1 MPCSSEYSPD
11 DGTVPPPRRE
21 RTSDASGAPVAE
33 GLGPFPAAVERS
45 GLVPRALVD
54 DRAAFVVRHLQQSG
68 HEAYLVG
75 GCVRDLLAGLE
86 PKDFDVATDAWPNR
100 IKRLFRSARVIGRR
114 FRLVHIR
121 FPGDHVIETSTFRAD
136 PSLRARDDAPDDDTD
151 DAVEDEGS
159 RDGRRR
165 SWRDSEENV
174 FGTAPE
180 DARRRDFTINAL
192 YYDPVGD
199 RVIDHVGGLADMDE
213 GLIRCI
219 GEPVER
225 IAEDPVRMLRA
236 VHFAERMGFRIE
248 DTLETAIASEA
259 ERLVEASHARL
270 YVELVK
276 LLGRSRARPTFQR
289 LQRLGLLKV
298 WLPELAS
305 ALDVEAPW
313 PSQEGGTHEE
323 ASRGEP
329 EHLPVG
335 HATWNLLGAADTWGL
350 AAHDAPESLALA
362 VLFGPWL
369 LEAWRH
375 TSGVRDHA
383 HFTEHVD
390 ELFGPIQRRMSI
402 PRWAASEMRDVI
414 WLLEDL
420 RHPPTKPRRLRTLL
434 ARRAF
439 PVALELFRLDLM
451 ARDADMAAHDEWV
464 EQAKAARV
472 DLSRASA
479 SEARAAA
486 RGDRS
491 GGRSRGGRSG
501 RRGGRG
507 RGRGGR
513 SQEGGASSR
522 DGGQRGG
529 GDASPQDGGSSRR
542 GRKRGGRGRRRGG
555 STPGWAPEADAF
567 TPPPRRQDP
576 GGADA

>member
-1 MPCSSEYSPD
+1 MPSSSEYSSD
-11 DGTVPPPRRE
+11 DGAVPPQQRNRP
-21 RTSDASGAPVAE
+21 SDASGAPVAE
-33 GLGPFPAAVERS
+33 GPGSLPVAVERT

-136 PSLRARDDAPDDDTD
+136 PAGRDRDEDDEEVAGTD
-151 DAVEDEGS
+151 VV
-159 RDGRRR
+159 DGRRR

-199 RVIDHVGGLADMDE
+199 RVIDHVGGLADME
-213 GLIRCI
+213 AGLIRSI
-219 GEPVER
+219 GDPSER

-248 DTLETAIASEA
+248 DSLEAAIASEA
-259 ERLVEASHARL
+259 QRLVEASHARL

-276 LLGRSRARPTFQR
+276 LLARGRARPTFQR
-289 LQRLGLLKV
+289 LQRLGLLQV
-298 WLPELAS
+298 WLPELAT
-305 ALDVEAPW
+305 ALDVEATW
-313 PSQEGGTHEE
+313 PSTSGGTHEE

-335 HATWNLLGAADTWGL
+335 HATWNLLGAADSFGL
-350 AAHDAPESLALA
+350 AAHGAPESLALA
-362 VLFGPWL
+362 VLFGSWL
-369 LEAWRH
+369 LSAWRQ
-375 TSGVRDHA
+375 TTGVRDHA
-383 HFTEHVD
+383 QFTEHVD

-402 PRWAASEMRDVI
+402 PRWAASEMRDAI

-434 ARRAF
+434 GRRAF

-451 ARDADMAAHDEWV
+451 ARDADLAAHAAWV
-464 EQAKAARV
+464 EHANAAHV

-486 RGDRS
+486 RDDRD
-491 GGRSRGGRSG
+491 GGRSRGGRGG

-507 RGRGGR
+507 RGRR
-513 SQEGGASSR
+513 QQDAPASAR
-522 DGGQRGG
+522 DGGR
-529 GDASPQDGGSSRR
+529 ASDGGRRDADGSGARR

-555 STPGWAPEADAF
+555 AKPGWAPEADAF
-567 TPPPRRQDP
+567 TPPPRR
-576 GGADA
+576 GDASRPDA